1 MTGLDK
7 PIRIDQAPTLKVASK
22 EYDHRLL
29 RLGRQHSLAQVP
41 KAAIARSTFDR
52 SSNLKTT
59 FDSGKLI
66 PVFCEEILPGDTMN
80 LKTSLFAR
88 IATPITA
95 LMDNLYLDFFFFFVP
110 NRLVWDKWAFFMGE
124 EEVPGDAQL
133 APKYGVPWVPVTNAQ
148 NGTVYDYLGMPTR
161 IAGSYQANALPLRG
175 MNLIWNEWF
184 RDENLQTRKL
194 VRKDGGVLPGPTP
207 VDLQT
212 DFDLY
217 PRGKRHDYFTSA
229 LPWPIKGPAVL
240 LPLGSVAP
248 VVAVTPG
255 TSFPTF
261 TLSEPAGTDPVAP
274 FTANANGTAGT
285 IQPTNWIPNVNY
297 GPIVANPTLRWS
309 ATGLQ
314 ANLAGATAST
324 INELRQAFQIQRLLE
339 RDARGGTRLTELI
352 KSHFGVVSPDQ
363 RLQRPEYLGGGSVPI
378 SINPVPQTTATGT
391 TGGTTPQGNL
401 AAFGTAAGQ
410 GGGFTQ
416 SFTEHGFVIGFCCAR
431 ADLTYQYG
439 LNKMWS
445 RSTRFDYYWPALQA
459 IGEQAI
465 LNKEIFLQATAA
477 DLLPFGYQERWAEY
491 RYRPNMLTGKMR
503 SNDPQSLD
511 IWHLA
516 QEFAALPTLSATFIA
531 DTPPMDRVVAVP
543 TEPEFILDAFFNLKH
558 TRPMPVY
565 SVPGMIDHF

>member
-1 MTGLDK
+1 MSRNTAYSGSNK
-7 PIRIDQAPTLKVASK
+7 
-22 EYDHRLL
+22 
-29 RLGRQHSLAQVP
+29 QHSFSQVP
-41 KAAIARSTFDR
+41 SAAIARSAFNR
-52 SSNLKTT
+52 SSGLKTT

-66 PVFCEEILPGDTMN
+66 PIFVDEILPGDTMTLSAN
-80 LKTSLFAR
+80 IFAR
-88 IATPITA
+88 LATPITA

-110 NRLVWDKWAFFMGE
+110 NRIVWDKWAFFMGE

-133 APKYGVPWVPVTNAQ
+133 PPKYGIPWVAVTNAANQ
-148 NGTVYDYLGMPTR
+148 TVYDYFGLPTR
-161 IAGSYQANALPLRG
+161 IAPSYVASALPFRAH
-175 MNLIWNEWF
+175 NLIWNEWF

-194 VRKDGGVLPGPTP
+194 VRKDGGVLSGGIVTP
-207 VDLQT
+207 VDVQA

-217 PRGKRHDYFTSA
+217 PRGKRHDYFTAA
-229 LPWPIKGPAVL
+229 LPWPSKGPAVL

-261 TLSEPAGTDPVAP
+261 TLTEPTGTDPVAP

-309 ATGLQ
+309 STGLQ
-314 ANLAGATAST
+314 ANLAGATAAT

-352 KSHFGVVSPDQ
+352 LSHFGVKSPDA
-363 RLQRPEYLGGGSVPI
+363 RLQRPEYLGGGQVSVV
-378 SINPVPQTTATGT
+378 INPVPQTAPTGATG
-391 TGGTTPQGNL
+391 GSTPQGNL
-401 AAFGTAAGQ
+401 AAYGTAAGHS
-410 GGGFTQ
+410 GGFSQ
-416 SFTEHGFVIGFCCAR
+416 SFTEHGHVIGYACAR

-439 LNKMWS
+439 RHRMWK
-445 RSTRFDYYWPALQA
+445 RSTRFDFYWPALQA

-465 LNKEIFLQATAA
+465 LNGEIWLQGALA
-477 DLLPFGYQERWAEY
+477 DDNAFGYQERWAEY
-491 RYRPNMLTGKMR
+491 RYRPSQITGKMR

-511 IWHLA
+511 IWHLS
-516 QEFAALPTLSATFIA
+516 QEFAALPTLSAAFIQ
-531 DTPPMDRVVAVP
+531 DTPPIDRVVAVP
-543 TEPEFILDAFFNLKH
+543 SEPEFIMDAWFSIKH
-558 TRPMPVY
+558 VRPMPVY